1 VDFLSEGQ
9 VGWGSTEYVV
19 VSMDPRVTELHCIM
33 PMANVAS
40 VLVPHRVE
48 ARFVTR
54 GAYVVDAAAQARLA
68 ALGCTVPIV
77 VDSIFFFR

>member
-1 VDFLSEGQ
+1 
-9 VGWGSTEYVV
+9 
-19 VSMDPRVTELHCIM
+19 MDPRVTELHCIM

-48 ARFVTR
+48 AR
-54 GAYVVDAAAQARLA
+54 LA
-68 ALGCTVPIV
+68 ALGCTVSIV